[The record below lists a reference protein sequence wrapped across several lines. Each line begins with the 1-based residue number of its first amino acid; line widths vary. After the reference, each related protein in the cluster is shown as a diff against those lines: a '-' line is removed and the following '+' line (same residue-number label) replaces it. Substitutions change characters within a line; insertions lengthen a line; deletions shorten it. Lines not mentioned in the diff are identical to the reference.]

1 MMNDP
6 ENSATGNAP
15 AEKPRESISK
25 SIERDVFVIV
35 WLVVGLV
42 VTLLLFAET
51 LSASGSARWA
61 WAGAAL
67 VYLTLQAILE
77 SWALERWFP
86 AHSEQ
91 NFKWIVLLPIL
102 AIVWLIMQLI
112 VSSSFQLS

>member
-1 MMNDP
+1 MNDS
-6 ENSATGNAP
+6 ESGSVDTAP
-15 AEKPRESISK
+15 AEKPQESIGK
-25 SIERDVFVIV
+25 SVERDVFVIA
-35 WLVVGLV
+35 WLVVGLI
-42 VTLLLFAET
+42 VTLILFAET
-51 LSASGSARWA
+51 LSAGGSARWA

-77 SWALERWFP
+77 SWALDRWFP